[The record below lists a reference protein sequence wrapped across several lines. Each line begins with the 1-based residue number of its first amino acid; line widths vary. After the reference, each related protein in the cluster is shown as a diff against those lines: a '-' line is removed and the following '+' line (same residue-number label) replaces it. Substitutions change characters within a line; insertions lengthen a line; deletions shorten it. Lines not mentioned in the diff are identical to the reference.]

1 LTHFFFFITQQH
13 KKDCSNNKMK
23 QVIPNL
29 LVALI
34 FYGALSAP
42 LLAADISI
50 VGNWSEVVNSSNL
63 TAGAGSVLRSP
74 IESSTSVAVIN
85 ISNTG
90 GSSWAVK
97 VKKTDLLWPTG
108 TSLAVKRT
116 ADGSGFGSI
125 FGGTTYLGL
134 TGNEQIIFSGAGD
147 RSDIRIQLKL
157 SGLSVDN
164 PPDNY
169 STSITYRIE

>member
-1 LTHFFFFITQQH
+1 
-13 KKDCSNNKMK
+13 MK

-29 LVALI
+29 LVVLI
-34 FYGALSAP
+34 SYVALSTP

-50 VGNWSEVVNSSNL
+50 VGNWSETVDSSNL
-63 TAGAGSVLRSP
+63 IAGAGSDLRSP
-74 IESSTSVAVIN
+74 IESKTSVAVIN
-85 ISNTG
+85 ISNTE
-90 GSSWAVK
+90 GSVWTVN
-97 VKKTDLLWPTG
+97 VKKADLLWPTG

-125 FGGTTYLGL
+125 SGGTTYLRL
-134 TGNEQIIFSGAGD
+134 TGNEQLIFSGAGD
-147 RSDIRIQLKL
+147 RSDIHIQLKL
-157 SGLSVDN
+157 TGLSVDN